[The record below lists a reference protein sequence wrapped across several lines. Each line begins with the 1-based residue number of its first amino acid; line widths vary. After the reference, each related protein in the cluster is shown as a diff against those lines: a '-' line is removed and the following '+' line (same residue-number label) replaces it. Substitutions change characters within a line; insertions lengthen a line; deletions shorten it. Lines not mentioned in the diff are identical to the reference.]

1 MMVGRVDSLKR
12 SFEVYGALQRNMR
25 CTAIATVLVLLLLMP
40 AGAAQT
46 SGRDGPNCLER
57 DIGQLL
63 NSVTVD
69 SSVCVKVNLGNL
81 EPGDVYDV
89 SISIIN
95 DAIDVLFFD
104 QNQILTYDAGQSY
117 RYSV

>member
-57 DIGQLL
+57 DIDQLL

-69 SSVCVKVNLGNL
+69 SSVCESK
-81 EPGDVYDV
+81 PW
-89 SISIIN
+89 
-95 DAIDVLFFD
+95 
-104 QNQILTYDAGQSY
+104 
-117 RYSV
+117 